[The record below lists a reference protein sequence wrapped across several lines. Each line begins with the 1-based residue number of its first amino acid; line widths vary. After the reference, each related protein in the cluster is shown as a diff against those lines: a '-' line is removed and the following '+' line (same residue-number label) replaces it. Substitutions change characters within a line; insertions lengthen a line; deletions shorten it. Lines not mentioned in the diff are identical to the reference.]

1 MTSTEPVGDTSH
13 AGADAGRDLEWL
25 LENLKTRTPEVRH
38 VLVLS
43 KDGLQ
48 LCCTGDLGRDKA
60 DQLSAIASGIQSLAL
75 SASVEFGT
83 TIGSGQAMV
92 EFPGGVLL
100 IVPAGEGA
108 HLAVVAGE
116 QADVGL
122 VGHNMS
128 ELVEQIGGFLTAA
141 PRAAAP
147 DPEAASEAASEA
159 APEPGAGVS

>member
-1 MTSTEPVGDTSH
+1 MTTAESASDTSP
-13 AGADAGRDLEWL
+13 AGTDAGRDLEWL
-25 LENLKTRTPEVRH
+25 LENLKERTPGVRH

-43 KDGLQ
+43 KDGLR
-48 LCCTGDLGRDKA
+48 LCFTGELGEDKA

-83 TIGSGQAMV
+83 VLGSGQAMV

-128 ELVEQIGGFLTAA
+128 ELVEQIGGFLTAP
-141 PRAAAP
+141 PRE
-147 DPEAASEAASEA
+147 PEATR
-159 APEPGAGVS
+159 VS

>member
-1 MTSTEPVGDTSH
+1 MTSTEPAGDTPP
-13 AGADAGRDLEWL
+13 AGSEPARDLEWL
-25 LENLKTRTPEVRH
+25 LESLKSRTPGVEH

-48 LCCTGDLGRDKA
+48 LCFTTEMGADRA

-75 SASVEFGT
+75 SASVEFGSSV
-83 TIGSGQAMV
+83 GSGQAMV

-108 HLAVVAGE
+108 HLAVVAGPE
-116 QADVGL
+116 ADVGL

-128 ELVEQIGGFLTAA
+128 ELVEQIGGHLTAP
-141 PRAAAP
+141 PRP
-147 DPEAASEAASEA
+147 A
-159 APEPGAGVS
+159 APEPAEPAAGPGAGVP